1 MNIALLSIVLILAVA
16 SLVLKKSI
24 ASIIAFALMMLV
36 LGIYYLTLNEMLLG
50 LFQIFVYT
58 GGIAVLMLF
67 GVTLIGLE
75 FPPEKQRPWAAAASV
90 LFFILLVT
98 FFWRYHGTLAAAETV
113 SAEPKALFAD
123 TYSDFVIIFALIGSS
138 LLYGTIRMVHVLKP
152 KRKKKDV

>member
-1 MNIALLSIVLILAVA
+1 MNIALLTVVLLFAIA
-16 SLVLKKSI
+16 SLVVKKSV

-58 GGIAVLMLF
+58 GGISVLMLF

-90 LFFILLVT
+90 LFFILLVSL
-98 FFWRYHGTLAAAETV
+98 FWYSHGALVTAGAAAQ
-113 SAEPKALFAD
+113 EPKELFASS
-123 TYSDFVIIFALIGSS
+123 YSDFVIIFALIGSS
-138 LLYGTIRMVHVLKP
+138 LLYGTIKMVHVLKP
-152 KRKKKDV
+152 KRRKNV